1 MTFSLSRN
9 DQSILHKN
17 VTRSSTTPGC
27 GGIFSEKKT
36 YLVKN
41 KMLSSFCVEMVVISR
56 VKKSEKEFAN

>member
-1 MTFSLSRN
+1 
-9 DQSILHKN
+9 LHKN

-41 KMLSSFCVEMVVISR
+41 KMLSSFCVEMVISR

>member
-1 MTFSLSRN
+1 MLPDRAQPRVAAAFFL
-9 DQSILHKN
+9 K
-17 VTRSSTTPGC
+17 
-27 GGIFSEKKT
+27 KKT